1 MRKST
6 NMGGQPIFLFTI
18 EMPVSKFIFAKAIA
32 GYYHESGGKFN
43 PSSTKTDVLNLLKQ
57 RLMFNGVEGISTE
70 HWDGAPMEFVADFQ
84 NTYHAAIKWI
94 ELNYPYLSK

>member
-32 GYYHESGGKFN
+32 GYYHESGGKLN
-43 PSSTKTDVLNLLKQ
+43 PSSTKTDVLNILKKG
-57 RLMFNGVEGISTE
+57 LMLNGVEGINTE
-70 HWDGAPMEFVADFQ
+70 HWDGASMEFVADFQ
-84 NTYHAAIKWI
+84 NAYDAAIEWI
-94 ELNYPYLSK
+94 ERNYPYLSK